1 MAKEL
6 KPHFDDVQA
15 HYDLSDD
22 FFRLFL
28 DPTQT
33 YSCAYFERDD
43 MTLEEAQIAK
53 IDLAL
58 GKLGLEPGMTLL
70 DVGCGWGATMR
81 RAIEKY
87 DVNVVGLTLSK
98 NQAAHVQKSFDQ
110 LDTARTRRVLLEGWE
125 QFDEPVDR
133 IVSIGA
139 FEHFGHDRYDDFF
152 TLAHNILPSIV
163 SIGAFEHFG
172 HDRYDDFFTLAHN
185 ILPSDG
191 VMLLHT
197 ITGLTFQQATDRG
210 MPLTFEI
217 ARFIKFIVTEIF
229 PGGRLP
235 SIEKVAD
242 HSSKAG
248 FTLTRRQSL
257 QPHYARTLDLWAQA
271 LQAHRDEAI
280 EVQSEEVYERYM
292 KYLTG
297 CADGFR
303 VGYIDVNQFTLEKS

>member
-1 MAKEL
+1 MTQKL
-6 KPHFDDVQA
+6 KPHFADVQA

-28 DPTQT
+28 DPSQT

-43 MTLEEAQIAK
+43 MTLEEAQTAK

-58 GKLGLEPGMTLL
+58 GKLGLQPGMTLL

-81 RAIEKY
+81 RAIKKY

-98 NQAAHVQKSFDQ
+98 NQAAHVQKEFDK
-110 LDTARTRRVLLEGWE
+110 LDSPRGKRVLLNGWE

-139 FEHFGHDRYDDFF
+139 FEHFGHDRYGDFF
-152 TLAHNILPSIV
+152 TMAHSVLP
-163 SIGAFEHFG
+163 A
-172 HDRYDDFFTLAHN
+172 
-185 ILPSDG
+185 DG

-197 ITGLTFQQATDRG
+197 ITGLTAPQMIERG
-210 MPLTFEI
+210 MPLTFEL
-217 ARFIKFIVTEIF
+217 ARFIKFMVTEIF

-235 SIEKVAD
+235 TIEQVEDLSAKG
-242 HSSKAG
+242 G
-248 FTLTRRQSL
+248 FRLARNQSL
-257 QPHYARTLDLWAQA
+257 QLHYARTLDLWLEA
-271 LQAHRDEAI
+271 LEKHKDDAI
-280 EVQSEEVYERYM
+280 QIQSEEVYERYV

-297 CADGFR
+297 CA
-303 VGYIDVNQFTLEKS
+303 K

>member
-1 MAKEL
+1 LAQKL
-6 KPHFDDVQA
+6 KPHFADVQA

-33 YSCAYFERDD
+33 YSCAYFERED

-58 GKLGLEPGMTLL
+58 GKLGLQPGMMLL

-87 DVNVVGLTLSK
+87 DVNVVGLTLSE
-98 NQAAHVQKSFDQ
+98 NQATHVQKSFDRMDSPRSKRVI
-110 LDTARTRRVLLEGWE
+110 LDGWE
-125 QFDEPVDR
+125 QVSEPVDR

-152 TLAHNILPSIV
+152 KFAHRVLP
-163 SIGAFEHFG
+163 
-172 HDRYDDFFTLAHN
+172 D
-185 ILPSDG
+185 DG

-197 ITGLTFQQATDRG
+197 ITGLTGPQLIERG
-210 MPLTFEI
+210 IPLTFEA
-217 ARFIKFIVTEIF
+217 ARFAKFILTEIF

-235 SIEKVAD
+235 SIEKVEE
-242 HSSKAG
+242 HSAKAG

-257 QPHYARTLDLWAQA
+257 QPHYARTLDLWAEA
-271 LQAHRDEAI
+271 LEAHKDEAI
-280 EVQSEEVYERYM
+280 EIQSEEVYERYM

-297 CADGFR
+297 CAKAFR
-303 VGYIDVNQFTLEKS
+303 IGSIDVNQFTLEK

>member
-1 MAKEL
+1 MPPTSEPPDL
-6 KPHFDDVQA
+6 TPHFDDVQA

-58 GKLGLEPGMTLL
+58 GKLGLQPGMTLL
-70 DVGCGWGATMR
+70 DIGCGWGATMM
-81 RAIEKY
+81 RAVEKY
-87 DVNVVGLTLSK
+87 DVDVVGLTLSR
-98 NQAAHVQKSFDQ
+98 NQAKHVEE
-110 LDTARTRRVLLEGWE
+110 LIARSESPSSMRILLQGWE

-139 FEHFGHDRYDDFF
+139 FEHFGHERYDKFF
-152 TLAHNILPSIV
+152 TLTHGLLP
-163 SIGAFEHFG
+163 
-172 HDRYDDFFTLAHN
+172 D
-185 ILPSDG
+185 DG

-197 ITGLTFQQATDRG
+197 ITGLHPTEMVERG
-210 MPLTFEI
+210 MPLSFLF
-217 ARFIKFIVTEIF
+217 ARFVKFIVTEIF

-235 SIEKVAD
+235 SIPMVQERAT
-242 HSSKAG
+242 ANG
-248 FTLTRRQSL
+248 FTVGRVQSL
-257 QPHYARTLDLWAQA
+257 QPHYVKTLDIWAAA
-271 LQAHRDEAI
+271 LQAHKDEAVA
-280 EVQSEEVYERYM
+280 VQSEEVYERYM

-297 CADGFR
+297 CAEMFR
-303 VGYIDVNQFTLEKS
+303 IGYVDVNQFTLLK

>member
-1 MAKEL
+1 MTQKL

-28 DPTQT
+28 DPSQT

-43 MTLEEAQIAK
+43 MTLEEAQLAK

-58 GKLGLEPGMTLL
+58 GKLGLQAGMTLL

-98 NQAAHVQKSFDQ
+98 NQAAHVQKEFDK
-110 LDTARTRRVLLEGWE
+110 LDSPRSKRVLLNGWE

-152 TLAHNILPSIV
+152 KMAYGVLP
-163 SIGAFEHFG
+163 A
-172 HDRYDDFFTLAHN
+172 
-185 ILPSDG
+185 DG

-197 ITGLTFQQATDRG
+197 ITGLTAPQMIERG
-210 MPLTFEI
+210 MPLTFEL
-217 ARFIKFIVTEIF
+217 ARFIKFMVTEIF

-235 SIEKVAD
+235 TIEQVEDLSAKG
-242 HSSKAG
+242 G
-248 FTLTRRQSL
+248 FRLARNQSL
-257 QPHYARTLDLWAQA
+257 QLHYARTLDLWAEA
-271 LQAHRDEAI
+271 LEKNQDEAI
-280 EVQSEEVYERYM
+280 QIQSEEVYERYV

-297 CADGFR
+297 CAKSFR
-303 VGYIDVNQFTLEKS
+303 IGYIDVNQFTLEKSPQSAG